1 MSAELLNALDQ
12 LEKEKGIS
20 KESIICAIEEA
31 LNVSYGKNLETPAD
45 TRVEYN
51 RENGQIKLY
60 ARKTVVEEVTDENCQ
75 LSLAE
80 ARSIDPEFELD
91 DVAEFEITPSDFG
104 RLASQKAKQIIIQK
118 INKEEYLERRRKHD

>member
-75 LSLAE
+75 LSWQKQE
-80 ARSIDPEFELD
+80 ALILSLNWMMLPNLRLHHRISEGLPPKRRSRSSYKKS
-91 DVAEFEITPSDFG
+91 AKKREI
-104 RLASQKAKQIIIQK
+104 
-118 INKEEYLERRRKHD
+118 